1 MKEFKG
7 EMSMQDKIEIIGTN
21 TIIQHGELN
30 KRVYLIKLDE
40 RDVNNITSLLNV
52 LARERSYSKIFCKV
66 PAWAAPVFNAD
77 GFIMEAFIP
86 GFYGGRQGVCFMSKF
101 LNSDRLLGIEN
112 EALKAFSKML
122 GDFRSPGTYAP
133 AETTTE
139 KEAPGAP
146 AESTNRTSI
155 AAMVAKAAKAA
166 RTATATR
173 TATVAD
179 ATASG
184 SGKNAVAASHEAAGN
199 GVNEGHDIHPGTQN
213 ATAGMPLKDA
223 PEVRSLSEEEAD
235 EISDLYKRVFKSY
248 PFPIHDPNYIRKT
261 MREQIR
267 YFGIREQGN
276 LIALSSAEMDP
287 DAENAEMT
295 DFATLPEARGKRTA
309 YHLLCAMEKEMQML
323 GIKTV
328 YTIARLNSL
337 PMNKTFLKHGYTYSG
352 TLINNTNIAGSI
364 ESMNVLYK
372 HIN

>member
-7 EMSMQDKIEIIGTN
+7 ETKMQDKIEIIGTN

-86 GFYGGRQGVCFMSKF
+86 GFYKGKQGVCFMSKF

-112 EALKAFSKML
+112 EALKEFSKML
-122 GDFRSPGTYAP
+122 GDFRSAEARVPV
-133 AETTTE
+133 ETTSE
-139 KEAPGAP
+139 KEADRAP
-146 AESTNRTSI
+146 ATSTARTSI
-155 AAMVAKAAKAA
+155 AAKVAKAAKAA
-166 RTATATR
+166 RAATATR
-173 TATVAD
+173 TAPADNHPISGSVQNSSAASNALPVND
-179 ATASG
+179 ATEDQEVRPGLYGDDLSV
-184 SGKNAVAASHEAAGN
+184 K
-199 GVNEGHDIHPGTQN
+199 DI
-213 ATAGMPLKDA
+213 
-223 PEVRSLSEEEAD
+223 PEVIALAEEDAD
-235 EISDLYKRVFKSY
+235 EISAVYKRVFKSY

-261 MREQIR
+261 MRDRIR
-267 YFGIREQGN
+267 YFGIRDQGE
-276 LIALSSAEMDP
+276 LLALSSAEMDLV
-287 DAENAEMT
+287 AKNAEMT
-295 DFATLPEARGKRTA
+295 DFATLPEARGKKSA
-309 YHLLCAMEKEMQML
+309 FHLLRAMEGEMKHL
-323 GIKTV
+323 GIKTL
-328 YTIARLNSL
+328 YTIARLTSL
-337 PMNKTFLKHGYTYSG
+337 PMNKTFLKQGYTYSG

>member
-7 EMSMQDKIEIIGTN
+7 ETTMQDKIEIIGTN

-40 RDVNNITSLLNV
+40 RDVGNITSLLNV

-86 GFYGGRQGVCFMSKF
+86 GFYAGKQGVCFMSKF

-112 EALKAFSKML
+112 KVLMEFSRML
-122 GDFRSPGTYAP
+122 GAF
-133 AETTTE
+133 
-139 KEAPGAP
+139 
-146 AESTNRTSI
+146 RTS
-155 AAMVAKAAKAA
+155 
-166 RTATATR
+166 
-173 TATVAD
+173 
-179 ATASG
+179 
-184 SGKNAVAASHEAAGN
+184 EA
-199 GVNEGHDIHPGTQN
+199 
-213 ATAGMPLKDA
+213 DA
-223 PEVRSLSEEEAD
+223 PEGVDPQPGADDAAGTMPMKKVPKVTSLSEEQAD
-235 EISDLYKRVFKSY
+235 EITEVYKRVFKSY

-261 MREQIR
+261 MRDQIR
-267 YFGIREQGN
+267 YFGIRERGN
-276 LIALSSAEMDP
+276 LVALSSAEMDQVSK
-287 DAENAEMT
+287 NAEMT

-309 YHLLCAMEKEMQML
+309 YYLLGAMEEEMKQL
-323 GIKTV
+323 GIKTL

-337 PMNKTFLKHGYTYSG
+337 PMNKTFLKHGYIYSG

-372 HIN
+372 HLK